1 MTTITFE
8 NKTYTLISDAEQTG
22 RLLPYPKNYHEV
34 ESGEEYDFEMRANA
48 EDEEGKRYEVLWIF
62 SDIKGDEKEL
72 DCFDYD
78 DIYDVREV

>member
-8 NKTYTLISDAEQTG
+8 NKTYTLINDAEQTN

-34 ESGEEYDFEMRANA
+34 ESGEEYDFEMRAIA
-48 EDEEGKRYEVLWIF
+48 EDEEGNRYEVLWIF
-62 SDIKGDEKEL
+62 SDTKGDEKEL

-78 DIYDVREV
+78 DIYDVREI

>member
-8 NKTYTLISDAEQTG
+8 NKTYTLINDAEQTD

-34 ESGEEYDFEMRANA
+34 ESGEEYDFEMRAIA
-48 EDEEGKRYEVLWIF
+48 EDEEGNRYEVLWIF
-62 SDIKGDEKEL
+62 SDTKGDEKEL

-78 DIYDVREV
+78 DIYDVREI

>member
-8 NKTYTLISDAEQTG
+8 NKTYTLINDAEQTG

-34 ESGEEYDFEMRANA
+34 ESGEEYDFEMRAIA
-48 EDEEGKRYEVLWIF
+48 EDEEGNRYEVLWIF

-78 DIYDVREV
+78 DIYDVREI

>member
-8 NKTYTLISDAEQTG
+8 NKTYTLINDAEQTD

-34 ESGEEYDFEMRANA
+34 ESGEEYDFEMRAIA
-48 EDEEGKRYEVLWIF
+48 EDEEGNRYEVLWIF
-62 SDIKGDEKEL
+62 SDTKGDEKEL

-78 DIYDVREV
+78 DIYDAREI

>member
-8 NKTYTLISDAEQTG
+8 NKTYTLINDAEQTD

-34 ESGEEYDFEMRANA
+34 ESGEEYNFEMRAIA
-48 EDEEGKRYEVLWIF
+48 EDEEGNRYEVLWIF
-62 SDIKGDEKEL
+62 CDTKGDEKEL

-78 DIYDVREV
+78 DIYDVREI